1 MKYLLLVKISYWR
14 KERIKCDILPKNI
27 KKRER
32 EREDETQRV
41 ILLNKVRLCK
51 DKAF

>member
-1 MKYLLLVKISYWR
+1 MEKGKNQMWYSSQKY
-14 KERIKCDILPKNI
+14 KE
-27 KKRER
+27 KRER

>member
-1 MKYLLLVKISYWR
+1 MSNIFMKYLQLVKISYWR

-32 EREDETQRV
+32 ERERERGSDTKSNPIE
-41 ILLNKVRLCK
+41 
-51 DKAF
+51 

>member
-32 EREDETQRV
+32 ERERGRDTKSNTIE
-41 ILLNKVRLCK
+41 
-51 DKAF
+51 